1 MDKMKE
7 EIFGNA
13 SADTM
18 SGESSSLVVERAEE
32 KAEPAIEAPAKK
44 KSGRAMFAA
53 VIALLALIGGGIT
66 VFMLQRTPHVS
77 TGNARVTTDLITVM
91 AMTPGKLE
99 RFTLYE
105 GRPVHEGEILGWI
118 QHGESFR
125 SPVDGIVVNTNV
137 TLGQYIL
144 PMTVLATIADTSNMH
159 IQANIYE
166 TNIQNVRL
174 GQPVTV
180 TIDAFGS
187 RRFNGYVSNISRINQ
202 VELAG
207 MPVALFTGTFRRF
220 TQNVPVRI
228 HLTDDVN
235 LVYVLGAS
243 ARVRL
248 PVTNEMR
255 HVAANSRAN
264 SRADNSVLTQGI
276 VESVHSMNVY
286 GKLPHTV
293 QRRYVDEGD
302 RVTAGQILAVL
313 ETEDLDIQMAGAEA
327 ALRMG
332 EVAVATAEHNYGI
345 VRTLYSAHAVP
356 LNDLRQAEFA
366 LQVALASRQQAQT
379 MVDATRLALER
390 SVITSPIDG
399 TITAVIARAGSPGMG
414 LLFIVEDTDNLRI
427 MTSFRTYDLGRITE
441 GMEVAII
448 SDAAASGEYTGI
460 INRINPAF
468 ETGFPIAVVLAE
480 VLVVQSDSSLRIGMT
495 VRLGVCLD

>member
-1 MDKMKE
+1 MNTTKD
-7 EIFGNA
+7 EIITTTTEA
-13 SADTM
+13 PVSAAT
-18 SGESSSLVVERAEE
+18 ERAEE
-32 KAEPAIEAPAKK
+32 KPAVPAKK
-44 KSGRAMFAA
+44 KNSKMLAA
-53 VIALLALIGGGIT
+53 LTALLALIGAGIAI
-66 VFMLQRTPHVS
+66 FMLQRTPHVS

-91 AMTPGKLE
+91 AMTPGILE

-105 GRPVHEGEILGWI
+105 GRAVHEGEILGWI

-137 TLGQYIL
+137 TPGQYIL
-144 PMTVLATIADTSNMH
+144 PMTVLATIADTSNIH

-187 RRFNGYVSNISRINQ
+187 RRFNGYVSNISHINQ
-202 VELAG
+202 VELIG

-248 PVTNEMR
+248 PVTNEAR
-255 HVAANSRAN
+255 HVETNNRAA
-264 SRADNSVLTQGI
+264 NSVLTQGI
-276 VESVHSMNVY
+276 VESVQSMNVY
-286 GKLPHTV
+286 GQLPHTV

-313 ETEDLDIQMAGAEA
+313 ETDDLDIQMAGAEA

-345 VRTLYSAHAVP
+345 VRTLYNAHAVP

-366 LQVALASRQQAQT
+366 LQAALASRQQAQA

-414 LLFIVEDTDNLRI
+414 LLFVVEDTDNLRI

-441 GMEVAII
+441 GMEAAII
-448 SDAAASGEYTGI
+448 SDAAASGRYTGVI
-460 INRINPAF
+460 SRINPAF
-468 ETGFPIAVVLAE
+468 QAGFPIAVVLAE
-480 VLVVQSDSSLRIGMT
+480 VLVVQSDTSLRIGMT
-495 VRLGVCLD
+495 VRLSVCLD